1 MSQITSKKATI
12 FHNENIEFSFPFRYT
27 KEVAFEGSETLE
39 VQAMHNQIEIRMN
52 KLCFLIGI
60 PFY

>member
-1 MSQITSKKATI
+1 M
-12 FHNENIEFSFPFRYT
+12 FT
-27 KEVAFEGSETLE
+27 KEVAFEDSETLE

-60 PFY
+60 PFINSFKFFAQK